1 MSNNIVGIDLGT
13 TYSAIAALD
22 TAGKPEIIS
31 NLDGCRLTP
40 SVVFFPP
47 DEPGKS
53 YVGEVARDM
62 LITQPSRGVEEI
74 KKHMGSEQ
82 FSKKIDG
89 QTMTPEQISSFI
101 LKKMIGDAQEITGAI
116 DSAVITVPA
125 NFQESARRATIDA
138 GVLAGIDVSH
148 IINEP
153 TAAALHYASVQPV
166 SGTILV
172 YDLGGGT
179 FDATVANIRGQDVEC
194 IASQGDRDLG
204 GKDFDRAVFNHLRE
218 VYQQQKGVDI
228 VNEEYTENFWMI
240 TAEKLKCRLSQRDT
254 VREILKGPAGP
265 VTFSLARS
273 DFEGLIANWVSRT
286 EALVE
291 VVLDESSVRP
301 ADVSAVLLVGGSTR
315 IPAIQ
320 ESITRMFGKPPLKAV
335 NPDEAVGLGA
345 AIYAGK
351 KAPREELSVAQ
362 QKAMDQVQLKDVASH
377 FFGTIIVEM
386 GPTGMPEDRV
396 STVLKKNM
404 PLPCSVTK
412 TFYTMHRGQEVIDCK
427 VTQSNAEEDDPAFV
441 KRVWEGELNLPS
453 GREANMP
460 VEVTYS
466 YDVNEEMHVSFK
478 DVESGRYLEAN
489 IHPNRSADVE
499 SQRTQLQSYVV
510 E

>member
-31 NLDGCRLTP
+31 NLDGGRLTP

-47 DEPGKS
+47 DEPDKS

-291 VVLDESSVRP
+291 VVLE
-301 ADVSAVLLVGGSTR
+301 
-315 IPAIQ
+315 
-320 ESITRMFGKPPLKAV
+320 
-335 NPDEAVGLGA
+335 NP
-345 AIYAGK
+345 
-351 KAPREELSVAQ
+351 Q
-362 QKAMDQVQLKDVASH
+362 
-377 FFGTIIVEM
+377 FEM
-386 GPTGMPEDRV
+386 TLR
-396 STVLKKNM
+396 L
-404 PLPCSVTK
+404 
-412 TFYTMHRGQEVIDCK
+412 
-427 VTQSNAEEDDPAFV
+427 
-441 KRVWEGELNLPS
+441 
-453 GREANMP
+453 
-460 VEVTYS
+460 
-466 YDVNEEMHVSFK
+466 
-478 DVESGRYLEAN
+478 
-489 IHPNRSADVE
+489 
-499 SQRTQLQSYVV
+499 
-510 E
+510 